1 MKVLILGDGI
11 LGSEIK
17 KQTGWDM
24 MSRKLT
30 NFDINSSDL
39 RDLSNYTT
47 VVNCI
52 AHTDTYSPGKI
63 KHLEVNYNFVKKLSD
78 FCFNRGIKLVHIST
92 EFVYANSNSLASET
106 DKPTPDNTWYAKS
119 KLLADNY
126 IELTN
131 DKALICRELHK
142 PYPFPYDKVWRVKT
156 SGDTVNNIATLIIKL
171 INKNATGIYNVGTGE
186 KWLRELAP
194 NAKEIEAPSH
204 VPKDT
209 SMNLNKLNKL
219 LNETI

>member
-39 RDLSNYTT
+39 RDLSTYNT

-78 FCFNRGIKLVHIST
+78 FCLNRGLKLVHIST
-92 EFVYANSNSLASET
+92 EFVYANSNSLTSET
-106 DKPTPDNTWYAKS
+106 DKPIPDNTWYAKS

-131 DKALICRELHK
+131 DNALICRELHK
-142 PYPFPYDKVWRVKT
+142 PYPFPYDEVWKVKT
-156 SGDTVNNIATLIIKL
+156 SGDTVNNIAALIIKL
-171 INKNATGIYNVGTGE
+171 INKDVTGIYNVGTGE
-186 KWLRELAP
+186 KWLKELAP
-194 NAKEIEAPSH
+194 NAKEIEPPEY